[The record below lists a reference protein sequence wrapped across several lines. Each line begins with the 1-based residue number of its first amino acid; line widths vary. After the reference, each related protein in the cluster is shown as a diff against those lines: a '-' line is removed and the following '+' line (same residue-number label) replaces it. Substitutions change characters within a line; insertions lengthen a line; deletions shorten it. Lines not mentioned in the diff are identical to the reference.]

1 MEVSMMRRIAILI
14 CLVVLGAGVAASA
27 EVIKRDQLRQYFA
40 NNDPYSRG
48 FQAGYAAGVADA
60 SAAAYGN
67 PGVINF
73 NVQRCVQTQPFP
85 TLLQLAG
92 ASLQQWLAGND
103 PRVNAAGQVLGA
115 YNRCVVIAP
124 GQDREPGQQR

>member
-1 MEVSMMRRIAILI
+1 MRRIAILI

-27 EVIKRDQLRQYFA
+27 EVITRDQLRQYFA
-40 NNDPYSRG
+40 NTDPYSRG
-48 FQAGYAAGVADA
+48 FQAGYAAGIADA

-67 PGVINF
+67 PGVITPS
-73 NVQRCVQTQPFP
+73 VERCVQTQPFP

-92 ASLQQWLAGND
+92 AALRQWFTGND

-115 YNRCVVIAP
+115 YNTCVTITPAP
-124 GQDREPGQQR
+124 VKEPGENR

>member
-1 MEVSMMRRIAILI
+1 MMRRMAVLLCAI
-14 CLVVLGAGVAASA
+14 VLGAGVAASA
-27 EVIKRDQLRQYFA
+27 GVMTRDQLRGYFN

-67 PGVINF
+67 PGVING
-73 NVQRCVQTQPFP
+73 NVERCIQTQPFP

-92 ASLQQWLAGND
+92 AAFRQWLAGND
-103 PRVNAAGQVLGA
+103 PRVNAAVPVLGA
-115 YNRCVVIAP
+115 YNRCAVAP
-124 GQDREPGQQR
+124 GNDRPDRN

>member
-1 MEVSMMRRIAILI
+1 MMRRIAVFI
-14 CLVVLGAGVAASA
+14 CLIVLGASMAASA
-27 EVIKRDQLRQYFA
+27 QVINRDQLRRFFS
-40 NNDPYSRG
+40 NGDSYSQG

-73 NVQRCVQTQPFP
+73 NVERCIQTQPFP

-92 ASLQQWLAGND
+92 VALQQWVAGND
-103 PRVNAAGQVLGA
+103 PRVSAAVQVLGA
-115 YNRCVVIAP
+115 YNTCVLAVPRP
-124 GQDREPGQQR
+124 GSEPKDLK

>member
-1 MEVSMMRRIAILI
+1 MMRRMAALI
-14 CLVVLGAGVAASA
+14 CAIVLGAGVAASA
-27 EVIKRDQLRQYFA
+27 QVMTRDQLRGYFN

-67 PGVINF
+67 PGVING
-73 NVQRCVQTQPFP
+73 NVERCIQTQPFP

-92 ASLQQWLAGND
+92 AAFRQWLAGSN
-103 PRVNAAGQVLGA
+103 PRLNAAGQVLGA
-115 YNRCVVIAP
+115 YNTCVVVVP
-124 GQDREPGQQR
+124 GPREGPERH